1 MQLQNVL
8 VVRLKVLK
16 ENMSALF
23 TCIHMVLQNIGK
35 YTLFSTR
42 ESNGKVEILDCV
54 AVERLK

>member
-23 TCIHMVLQNIGK
+23 TWCCKTLESTLSSVQERVMGK
-35 YTLFSTR
+35 
-42 ESNGKVEILDCV
+42 
-54 AVERLK
+54 